1 MTQVRINYHMK
12 RENEATE
19 ASITLPMEDSV
30 AEMLL
35 DTQNDCFL
43 LIPGGP
49 LSVILRELAQLQGYT
64 YAEFQC
70 AHQAEG

>member
-1 MTQVRINYHMK
+1 MK

-30 AEMLL
+30 AKMLL

-49 LSVILRELAQLQGYT
+49 LSVILWELAQLQGYT

-70 AHQAEG
+70 AHQSEG